1 MKKICLY
8 SCICIYVLIGVA
20 YGQSKKDL
28 ETKKKKLQSDIK
40 LTKNLLEE
48 TKENKKQSLTQ
59 LVTLNKKIGMHEEL
73 ITTIS
78 SQVSL
83 LDREITENTTNVQQL
98 TTELKTLKDEYALMI
113 KYAYKNKGTY
123 DRLMFLMSS
132 ASFNQAYNRLKYMQ
146 QYSTYRQTQGKLI
159 LSKQQE
165 LIAKI
170 NELHLAKGEKV
181 TLVVEQKNQV
191 GELNGEKQTQEKSLV
206 QLQQKE
212 KELKNELKKK
222 QDDAYKLQ
230 IAIQAIIEEEIRKAR
245 ELAIKEQARKAVEL
259 AAAKEKER
267 LALEK
272 KNNLKKDKK
281 DPKKEIEKPIAV
293 KEIKVAEPKANVLL
307 LTPEA
312 QSLSNSFEANKGRLP
327 WPVVEGVI
335 TSKFGVH
342 DHPVLKNIKVKNDGV
357 NISTKRGAGVRAIF
371 EGEVTGVVSI
381 PNAGKAVIV
390 RHGDYL
396 SVYTNLSEVNV
407 KKGDKLKLKQAI
419 GAVNVD
425 EDNKSEFQLQIWKG
439 SNTLDPQSWIY
450 DN

>member
-1 MKKICLY
+1 MYI
-8 SCICIYVLIGVA
+8 CICVLLSNV

-28 ETKKKKLQSDIK
+28 ENKKKKLQSDIR
-40 LTKNLLEE
+40 LTKDLLEE
-48 TKENKKQSLTQ
+48 TKQNKKESLTQ

-83 LDREITENTTNVQQL
+83 LDHEIIDNNNNVKQL
-98 TTELKTLKDEYALMI
+98 STELKALKDEYALMI

-132 ASFNQAYNRLKYMQ
+132 ANFNQAYNRLKYMQ
-146 QYSTYRQTQGKLI
+146 QYTVYRQTQGKLI
-159 LSKQQE
+159 VTKQQE
-165 LIAKI
+165 LIARV
-170 NELHLAKGEKV
+170 NELHIAKGEKV
-181 TLVVEQKNQV
+181 TLVVEQKSQV

-212 KELKNELKKK
+212 KELKTELKKK
-222 QDDAYKLQ
+222 QEDSQKLQ
-230 IAIQAIIEEEIRKAR
+230 AAIQAIIEEEIRKAR
-245 ELAIKEQARKAVEL
+245 ELAIKEQARKAAEL
-259 AAAKEKER
+259 AATKEKER
-267 LALEK
+267 LAALEK
-272 KNNLKKDKK
+272 KKKEDAKLGKK
-281 DPKKEIEKPIAV
+281 TTKKEIEKPIE
-293 KEIKVAEPKANVLL
+293 KEIKPNVEPKANVLI

-312 QSLSNSFEANKGRLP
+312 QNLSNSFEANKGRLS
-327 WPVVEGVI
+327 WPVTEGVI

-342 DHPVLKNIKVKNDGV
+342 EHPVLKNIKVKNDGI
-357 NISTKRGAGVRAIF
+357 NITTKRGASVRAIF

-396 SVYTNLSEVNV
+396 SVYTNLSDVNV
-407 KKGDKLKLKQAI
+407 KKGDKLKLKQSI
-419 GAVNVD
+419 GIISIDDN
-425 EDNKSEFQLQIWKG
+425 NKSEFQLQIWKG
-439 SNTLDPQSWIY
+439 SNTLDPQNWIY